1 MNADH
6 ADALLLLARVCGGV
20 DADEAAMISVDR
32 LGFHVRLKKGS
43 RMQGA
48 RIPFIREVRSPE
60 ETRAVLV
67 EMVQD
72 ARKGA

>member
-43 RMQGA
+43 RIQGA
-48 RIPFIREVRSPE
+48 RIPFSREVKNPE
-60 ETRAVLV
+60 DTRAILV
-67 EMVQD
+67 EMVQE
-72 ARKGA
+72 ARRRA